1 MARFAFGWTL
11 PVRHQKQE
19 KEPMPIYKNI
29 FFARDWECASQV
41 NESDDECNAE

>member
-29 FFARDWECASQV
+29 KKAASKV
-41 NESDDECNAE
+41 KANYPGIE